1 MPISG
6 LTLLNDIG
14 VSLQDD
20 TGVIWGDDVKKTFVN
35 EAILMIANLR
45 PDSSSCVVDFPII
58 SGSAKQTIPDDGFI
72 FLEATRNIGG
82 AARPIKQIDRGHL
95 DNTVPSWSV
104 PADGVSGIEI
114 AMFDQRI
121 PKSFYIY
128 PVPLIGTSLTIELMY
143 GKTPATFTGIESSL
157 PIDDIW
163 LTPIKEFV
171 LYRAFGMNSKR
182 MNIARAASHL
192 NAFYNALNIKAQ
204 NDTILARLQEG

>member
-1 MPISG
+1 MAISG
-6 LTLLNDIG
+6 VTLLHDIG
-14 VSLQDD
+14 VSLQDEM
-20 TGVIWGDDVKKTFVN
+20 GVVWNDETKTKFVN

-45 PDSSSCVVDFPII
+45 PDSSPGVVDFPII
-58 SGSAKQTIPDDGFI
+58 AGSAKQTIPDDGFI
-72 FLEATRNIGG
+72 FMEATRNIGG
-82 AARPIKQIDRGHL
+82 SGRPIKQIDRGSL

-104 PADGVSGIEI
+104 PADGVTGIEV

-121 PKSFYIY
+121 PKAFYIY
-128 PVPLIGTSLTIELMY
+128 PVPSAGTSLTIELMY
-143 GKTPATFTGIESSL
+143 GKTPATFTGTEASL

-182 MNIARAASHL
+182 MNINRSATHL